1 MTFSPRSAFAV
12 LTTALVVAASIG
24 LYWARGKAI
33 TPRTCWAEGGLYFS
47 QPINTDDRFVP
58 LRGWL
63 ISRANIRQIEVYEN
77 KRRITAS
84 AVTPPAPARPQRLQG
99 CLINFPVTFAL
110 SLPLSTLAPE
120 TNALDVYA
128 LTAKGVRIN
137 LGKIPVNLALPFT
150 HLDSVEAIQVEGR
163 NLIGG
168 WAIARDGPV
177 KIRVLAHGKQVLEIQ
192 ANKPRHDVA
201 DLFLRWPQARLSGF
215 EEVLSMKTLPR
226 GRYFLQIILDDGHGH
241 VRMVRGPEVIN
252 DLPFGKV
259 LAQHERLLNPEQIDL
274 NAWLADEQGI
284 QSARVETQDGI
295 ILGELHK
302 SQAQVPLTALPD
314 PRFGTAPAP
323 DVPIKLG
330 SLYQVKLSGDK
341 LAAGLHRL
349 VVRVTD
355 NNARAALLPGPLV
368 LNQAPPPSMGCGGAK
383 RRVFYPGGAVDFR
396 DGFRQMKELRALVEA
411 GCVEVGIRG
420 RVEYLRTTRGKMADF
435 EFDPAFPENVRGRN
449 GGMTGESLNELL
461 DTALKFKA
469 PLLITLDGGVWA
481 DAKFPA
487 PDVDIIDNLE
497 QDPRT
502 VQWNQFGRPEA
513 DDALQHL
520 PGATQSPQ
528 LARVMSLNRY
538 NTPFRNYKKRNL
550 QAAVREI
557 VRFSK
562 RHPGAYVAI
571 TLEPDLYINPWFF
584 LTQWYDYN
592 PDTLRQ
598 YREWLFHLGP
608 YADGEELASTRHSP
622 KLTLAEANRMGRAT
636 WTALDQVEPPRGTPD
651 YTDPW
656 QQLWTQFKR
665 HLVARHYD
673 ELASWVVA
681 AGLPMDRVY
690 TAQTFI
696 QTDVAFSASDAATGW
711 TDQAGV
717 SITGAKPKAGHLG
730 AILYGPSSRN
740 LGPTRNQNTLIN
752 NIRLVDPE
760 WAVVE
765 YHPATISFP
774 EKLPSAEESYA
785 TVFNILNGGARFL
798 SPMWGSFVGDRVVR
812 PSNFKSYDAMEGTAY
827 EYQLVW
833 WLHALR
839 GLPLDSFFYPFGN
852 TQVKSKDGWEGAPG
866 VQVDP
871 QPGKLQLSGKN
882 VPLAVLS
889 PHWAAVALDRAATL
903 NVSTIADPLET
914 PPYAELIMDN
924 GARLNCAML
933 KNKEGIWQCGF
944 AKAPGRRLNR
954 IRLSWNAQG
963 SPGKIV
969 LDSVTLRFP

>member
-1 MTFSPRSAFAV
+1 MTLSPTSTFVV
-12 LTTALVVAASIG
+12 LTTALVVLASIG
-24 LYWARGKAI
+24 LYWAQGKAI
-33 TPRTCWAEGGLYFS
+33 TPRTCWANGGLYFS
-47 QPINTDDRFVP
+47 QPINTDDRLVP
-58 LRGWL
+58 IRGWL
-63 ISRANIRQIEVYEN
+63 ISRANIRQIEVYAKN
-77 KRRITAS
+77 RKIAAS
-84 AVTPPAPARPQRLQG
+84 AVMTPSPGRPQRLQG
-99 CLINFPVTFAL
+99 CLLNFPVSFAL
-110 SLPLSTLAPE
+110 SVPLSSLHPRATE
-120 TNALDVYA
+120 LDVYA
-128 LTAKGVRIN
+128 LNTKGTRFS
-137 LGKIPVNLALPFT
+137 LGKIPVDLTLPFA
-150 HLDSVEAIQVEGR
+150 HLDGPKTIQLEGR

-177 KIRVLAHGKQVLEIQ
+177 KLRVLAQGKQIMEVYAKL
-192 ANKPRHDVA
+192 PRQDVA
-201 DLFLRWPQARLSGF
+201 DLFLDWPQARTSGF
-215 EEVLSMKTLPR
+215 DEVLSMKNLPR
-226 GRYFLQIILDDGHGH
+226 GHYHLQIIYDDGRGH
-241 VRMVRGPEVIN
+241 IREVRGPEVIN

-274 NAWLADEQGI
+274 TAWLTDEQGI
-284 QSARVETQDGI
+284 QSARAETEDGV
-295 ILGELHK
+295 ILDELHM

-314 PRFGTAPAP
+314 PRFGTAPSP

-330 SLYQVKLSGDK
+330 NLYRARLAGSK
-341 LAAGLHRL
+341 LAPGLHRL
-349 VVRVTD
+349 IVRVKD
-355 NNARAALLPGPLV
+355 NNAREALLPGPLV
-368 LNQAPPPSMGCGGAK
+368 LNQATPPLRTCAGAK

-396 DGFRQMKELRALVEA
+396 DGFRQMKELRALVGT
-411 GCVEVGIRG
+411 GCVEVGVRG
-420 RVEYLRTTRGKMADF
+420 RVEYLRTTRGKGADF
-435 EFDPAFPENVRGRN
+435 EFDPAFPENLRGRN

-481 DAKFPA
+481 DAKFSA
-487 PDVDIIDNLE
+487 PDVDIVDNLE

-520 PGATQSPQ
+520 PGATESPQ

-538 NTPFRNYKKRNL
+538 NTRFRHYKKRNL

-562 RHPGAYVAI
+562 LHPGTYVAI

-608 YADGEELASTRHSP
+608 YADGGELASTRHAP
-622 KLTLAEANRMGRAT
+622 KLTLAEANQMGRAT
-636 WTALDQVEPPRGTPD
+636 WTVLDQVEPPRGALD

-673 ELASWVVA
+673 DLAAWAVA

-696 QTDVAFSASDAATGW
+696 QTDVAFSVTDIATGW

-740 LGPTRNQNTLIN
+740 QGPSRNQNTLIN

-852 TQVKSKDGWEGAPG
+852 SQVKSKDGWEGTPG
-866 VQVDP
+866 VQVDS

-882 VPLAVLS
+882 VPLSVLS

-933 KNKEGIWQCGF
+933 KNKEGIWQCSF
-944 AKAPGRRLNR
+944 AKAPGRMLDR